1 MAVSFLVAGVQKG
14 GTTSLHLWLDQ
25 HPGLVLAPLKELHFF
40 DDDAAFAG
48 DPPFAAYE
56 AQFDPDRPASLPRGE
71 STPSYLWWPGALER
85 IAAYNPAMKLIVL
98 LRCPLRR
105 AWSHYRMNR
114 KRREEEL
121 SFAEAIR
128 AEPARCA
135 AGDDE
140 ALRRFSYVAR
150 GRYAAQVARARALFP
165 PAQLLVLKSEA
176 FRAAPQAGLE
186 QACRFLGVEPI
197 AFDVGEEWH
206 VGPDLGALP
215 DDAAALLRE
224 TFRNEVAA
232 VEAMLGWDCS
242 DWLA

>member
-1 MAVSFLVAGVQKG
+1 MTVSFLVAGVQKG

-48 DPPFAAYE
+48 DPPFADYE
-56 AQFDPDRPASLPRGE
+56 AQFDPDRPAGLPRGE
-71 STPSYLWWPGALER
+71 STPAYLWWPGALER

-98 LRCPLRR
+98 LRCPMRR
-105 AWSHYRMNR
+105 AWSQYRMNR
-114 KRREEEL
+114 KRGEDRL
-121 SFAEAIR
+121 DFADAIR
-128 AEPARCA
+128 AEASRIA
-135 AGDDE
+135 EGSE

-150 GRYAAQVARARALFP
+150 GRYAAQVARARDLFP
-165 PAQLLVLKSEA
+165 AAQLLVLKSED

-186 QACRFLGVEPI
+186 GVCRFLGVDPI

-206 VGPDLGALP
+206 VGPDLGPLP
-215 DDAAALLRE
+215 EDAAALLRE
-224 TFRNEVAA
+224 TFREEVAA